1 MTAQIH
7 ELLIYEGEETS
18 MAFCPP
24 IPMDHPRVKV
34 LLELEEI
41 RRIWNGEFNFR
52 HLWKK
57 KPKYLTKRILSY
69 KRSPLTFLEW
79 FTDKNPLHRLRRISK
94 EFQFSTACWRCYQGK
109 WEIRD
114 QHFYLV
120 DLKGRLRLE
129 EGPPLFAEWFTGTL
143 RIPKGERLCYVH
155 MGFETVY
162 EEEIYIKIENGI
174 VGERNVVDNR
184 DSPHSLAELVLK
196 NLPGHE
202 NRFPGDEDN

>member
-52 HLWKK
+52 NLWKK

-69 KRSPLTFLEW
+69 KRSPLTFWEW
-79 FTDKNPLHRLRRISK
+79 FTEKNPLHRLRRISK
-94 EFQFSTACWRCYQGK
+94 DFQFSTGCWRCYQGK

-143 RIPKGERLCYVH
+143 RIPQGDVIFYIH
-155 MGFETVY
+155 MGFGSLFEK
-162 EEEIYIKIENGI
+162 EIHVRIENGLVKKTKLI
-174 VGERNVVDNR
+174 DNLNRNHDLY
-184 DSPHSLAELVLK
+184 SIGMLS
-196 NLPGHE
+196 LPGTE
-202 NRFPGDEDN
+202 NLFPRDEDI